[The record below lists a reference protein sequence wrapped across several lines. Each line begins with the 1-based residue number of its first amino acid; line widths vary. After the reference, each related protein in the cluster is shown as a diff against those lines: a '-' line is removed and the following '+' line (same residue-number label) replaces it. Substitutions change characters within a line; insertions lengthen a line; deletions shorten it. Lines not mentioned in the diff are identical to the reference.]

1 MAMIKN
7 PNFSGWDGTDPRM
20 YIDESELAPKPA
32 AAPPATQQSSG
43 YQYSNQSSA
52 AGQAAQRFNDDWNG
66 FFSDAVS
73 AGTRVDLGNGTYV
86 TKNADGTATY
96 GGNGRTFMFDQNTNK
111 SYVGRNAPGLQA
123 QWDANYSASN
133 INPVMGERQQTTAAA
148 SGFTI
153 NADGTVTRQGTN
165 PNAAPQTFGGSFTT
179 RHSISDVTD
188 PAARAWFEANP
199 INFYN
204 YSALGR
210 DPLQAYY
217 DAHYNGGSFNRE
229 KNGGGLLASGGGTYG
244 VGPGGSTNMSGG
256 SGVGSSGGGAQG
268 GTAGGQYSPTTQTLR
283 PQATIE
289 GRINALL
296 ARDQYGQFTNA
307 VVKQAADGAMASFAS
322 RGLLNS
328 SMAQQAAYEAATRA
342 AIEIAGPDAQ
352 AYFQQERANQDASN
366 VFSRA
371 EQDNAFDVN
380 KFNQTLQ
387 LEWSKLGQQDR
398 QFYAG
403 LQARMDELR
412 LSNEN
417 QTLASQVALQ
427 SDLAKQN
434 NAAVHSQY
442 DLFVRRLAQI
452 DADTNLD
459 AAAKA
464 KQKQEAAENFKQIAS
479 YYGVMS
485 DFDLNFGTQEPQP

>member
-1 MAMIKN
+1 MMNMFK
-7 PNFSGWDGTDPRM
+7 SQKD
-20 YIDESELAPKPA
+20 A
-32 AAPPATQQSSG
+32 ADQF
-43 YQYSNQSSA
+43 NQ
-52 AGQAAQRFNDDWNG
+52 DWNG
-66 FFSDAVS
+66 FFSGAVS
-73 AGTRVDLGNGTYV
+73 AGTKVDLGGGAYV

-96 GGNGRTFMFDQNTNK
+96 QDGNTTFNYSQDTNK
-111 SYVGRNAPGLQA
+111 NYVGRNAPGLLADWNQT
-123 QWDANYSASN
+123 YVASN
-133 INPVMGERQQTTAAA
+133 HNPVGGASGRTTAAVN
-148 SGFTI
+148 GI
-153 NADGTVTRQGTN
+153 NINDDGTVTRQGQN
-165 PNAAPQTFGGSFTT
+165 PNAQAQSFGGDYTT
-179 RHSISDVTD
+179 SGSIYALTD
-188 PAARAWFEANP
+188 PNVRAWYEANP
-199 INFYN
+199 DNFLAASAFQMDPTAFYN
-204 YSALGR
+204 KYFYG
-210 DPLQAYY
+210 
-217 DAHYNGGSFNRE
+217 NNVG
-229 KNGGGLLASGGGTYG
+229 GGGLL
-244 VGPGGSTNMSGG
+244 GSANN
-256 SGVGSSGGGAQG
+256 GGGAAPSVNTG
-268 GTAGGQYSPTTQTLR
+268 GTGSTSGGVGGAVVGTTSGQFTPTTQTLD
-283 PQATIE
+283 PKATIE
-289 GRINALL
+289 GRVNNLL
-296 ARDQYGQFTNA
+296 ARDSYGNFTNP
-307 VVKQAADGAMASFAS
+307 VVQQAANGAVASFAS

-342 AIEIAGPDAQ
+342 AISIAGPDAQ

-387 LEWSKLGQQDR
+387 LEWSKLNQQDR

-403 LQARMDELR
+403 LQSRMDELR

-417 QTLASQVALQ
+417 QTLATQVALQ

-464 KQKQEAAENFKQIAS
+464 KQKQEAAANFKQIAS

-485 DFDLNFGTQEPQP
+485 NFDLNFGAQEPQP